1 MLAQLVER
9 CTGVAEVKGL
19 NTVQCRGTLARLVV
33 TVSTR
38 KSARKTRNA
47 KCRKRGVRSVENEE
61 CGV

>member
-1 MLAQLVER
+1 MLARLVER
-9 CTGVAEVKGL
+9 CTSVAEVKGL
-19 NTVQCRGTLARLVV
+19 NPVQCSGTLARLVV

-47 KCRKRGVRSVENEE
+47 KCKKRGVRSVENED

>member
-9 CTGVAEVKGL
+9 CTGIAEVKGL
-19 NTVQCRGTLARLVV
+19 NPVQCSGTLALPVV

-47 KCRKRGVRSVENEE
+47 KCRKRGVRSVENGE

>member
-9 CTGVAEVKGL
+9 CTGITEVKGL
-19 NTVQCRGTLARLVV
+19 NPVQCSCTLARLVV

-38 KSARKTRNA
+38 KSAWKTRNA
-47 KCRKRGVRSVENEE
+47 KCRKRRVRSVENEE

>member
-1 MLAQLVER
+1 MLAQLIER

-19 NTVQCRGTLARLVV
+19 NPVQCSGTLARLVV
-33 TVSTR
+33 NVSTR
-38 KSARKTRNA
+38 KSAWKTRKA

>member
-9 CTGVAEVKGL
+9 CTGVLEVKGL
-19 NTVQCRGTLARLVV
+19 NPVQCSGTLACSVV